1 MTVVVL
7 MSLLTSHS
15 GCVVNVMECCPRFVS
30 NDDLVERNGERNR
43 RTKNWGNF
51 CTGRLSCLAVAAE
64 RVRVRQVMLMTV
76 VVLMSCK
83 SWKCFAYLVQ

>member
-7 MSLLTSHS
+7 MSLLTSHN

-64 RVRVRQVMLMTV
+64 RVRVRQ
-76 VVLMSCK
+76 SK
-83 SWKCFAYLVQ
+83 SWKCFAYSVQ